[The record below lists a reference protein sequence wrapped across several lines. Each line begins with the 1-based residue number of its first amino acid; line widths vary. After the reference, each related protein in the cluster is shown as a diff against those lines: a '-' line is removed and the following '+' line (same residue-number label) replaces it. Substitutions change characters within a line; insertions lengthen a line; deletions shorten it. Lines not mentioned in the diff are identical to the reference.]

1 MRNAYF
7 TLFVLFCLCTTM
19 TRAENWMKHLPDE
32 TYVAVV
38 SIPGSHDSATGN
50 GMTLPTWGQT
60 QDIDFATQWSI
71 GIRAFDLRPK
81 VSDDHLQVNHGIL
94 PTELRFDDA
103 LYLLRD
109 SLIKNTTEFAVIH
122 LLYADGYDEDKN
134 TYKTM
139 LLELLG
145 REDLKD
151 YLVDFRADLTVGEM
165 RGKILLLSRDKYD
178 TKPVGGFFS
187 NWCGYIDWNAQRN
200 GKITGA
206 SGTNAAA
213 TLYMQDLAET
223 HESGKLEEKMNAI
236 RQMLDF
242 STTHKTNNT
251 GQIVWVFNFASAYSK
266 VANLFGNKIS
276 LAEGYRDNATYTHPT
291 IIDYLSTHSGPTGI
305 ILMDYVGVDQSEGY
319 ATRGK
324 EVVDAIIANNYKY
337 LTYETDEMKA
347 IKALRQELLD
357 KITALRRQRLDIKMQ
372 IDEECPDVAKDFK
385 TEIDAVGFTLNGIQ
399 NEINRLYK
407 TWELPL
413 DYTIEEAAIINELN
427 RILEAARAAQKAYDE
442 AQGTDIETVKTAPAG
457 MSYRIYSV
465 TGELLNA
472 PKRGAVNIFKYD
484 DGTVRKVK
492 Y

>member
-7 TLFVLFCLCTTM
+7 TLFVLFCLCTTA
-19 TRAENWMKHLPDE
+19 RAENWMKYLPDE

-60 QDIDFATQWSI
+60 QDIDFGTQWSI

-81 VSDDHLQVNHGIL
+81 VSDDHLQINHGIL

-103 LYLLRD
+103 LYQLRD
-109 SLIKNTTEFAVIH
+109 SLIKNPTEFAVIH
-122 LLYADGYDEDKN
+122 LLYADGYNDDKD

-165 RGKILLLSRDKYD
+165 RGKMLLLSRDQYD

-206 SGTNAAA
+206 STGTNATA

-242 STTHKTNNT
+242 STTHQTNNQS
-251 GQIVWVFNFASAYSK
+251 QIVWVYNFASAYSK
-266 VANLFGNKIS
+266 VTNLLGNKIS
-276 LAEGYRDNATYTHPT
+276 LADGYRDNATYTHAT

-305 ILMDYVGVDQSEGY
+305 ILMDYVGVDQSGDY
-319 ATRGK
+319 VTRGK
-324 EVVDAIIANNYKY
+324 EVVDVIIANNFKY
-337 LTYETDEMKA
+337 LTYETEEIKA
-347 IKALRQELLD
+347 IKAKYAELQAEIAELR
-357 KITALRRQRLDIKMQ
+357 TQRIAIKNQ
-372 IDEECPDVAKDFK
+372 ISKECPDVADLF
-385 TEIDAVGFTLNGIQ
+385 TTDLNNVGFA
-399 NEINRLYK
+399 INDILKEVNNLYK
-407 TWELPL
+407 NGELTL
-413 DYTIEEAAIINELN
+413 DYTIDEDATTNELN
-427 RILEAARAAQKAYDE
+427 RILEAARKAQEDYENQTTGIEPAKAVS
-442 AQGTDIETVKTAPAG
+442 AGTG
-457 MSYRIYSV
+457 YRIYSI
-465 TGELLNA
+465 TGELLST
-472 PKRGAVNIFKYD
+472 PKRGAVNILKYD
-484 DGTVRKVK
+484 DGTVRKVR